1 MWPEISDY
9 SLSNARF
16 IANSDCLAIDNNKIY
31 RNVRIV
37 RNLGL
42 WPNL

>member
-1 MWPEISDY
+1 MWPEISDC
-9 SLSNARF
+9 SLLNARF